1 MLRAAPS
8 ARLVPVLTPTF
19 LVPSIQTTESNCF
32 PYRWRLGQEGRFPHY
47 HHRLCAFKTRIYLV
61 IGRNFARPALNLSV
75 RIPKVLLPSVLP
87 FRKYRHLGPKGKLAH
102 KETLGKKPGEG
113 ERHSWDSPILSI
125 QGRRTSFL
133 VFSRFFLK
141 IFQKRLNLE
150 LASGQR

>member
-1 MLRAAPS
+1 MQRAAPS
-8 ARLVPVLTPTF
+8 ARLVPVLTHY
-19 LVPSIQTTESNCF
+19 VPRSFYSDYRVELLPIQVAARS
-32 PYRWRLGQEGRFPHY
+32 GRQFSSLSSP
-47 HHRLCAFKTRIYLV
+47 LCIKTRIYLV

-87 FRKYRHLGPKGKLAH
+87 FRKYRRLDPKGKLAH

-113 ERHSWDSPILSI
+113 ERHSWNSPILSI
-125 QGRRTSFL
+125 QGCRTSFL
-133 VFSRFFLK
+133 VFSRFFFK